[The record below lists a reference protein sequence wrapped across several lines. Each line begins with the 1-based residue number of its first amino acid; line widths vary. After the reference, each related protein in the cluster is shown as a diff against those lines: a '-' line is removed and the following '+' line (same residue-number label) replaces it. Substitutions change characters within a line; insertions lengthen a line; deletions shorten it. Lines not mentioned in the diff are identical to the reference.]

1 MSATLSRLLALKT
14 LILAG
19 AAAYSMSTLF
29 SAMKPIVLTRTAEQ
43 LGLSDGLASL
53 IAAMPFVGIASAALL
68 AAPLVTRLSLTQLTC
83 TFGALL
89 IAAELVSA
97 QAFESVPVTLLLQF
111 LAGLS
116 VGILMGATSK
126 VIATSD
132 SADEV
137 FGVVDM
143 TAVLLMSVMISTV
156 SIAVEYN
163 GLEGAYL
170 AAAGISA
177 LFALLMLAHRSPAPT
192 PIASDSPTLE
202 PLHVGIRELS
212 VVAMA
217 VTFVTFSGV
226 GFAYMFTIA
235 KDLGMGYAVAGEQIG
250 WLLFASAFACLAG
263 GWCSARFGPA
273 RPLAAAFI
281 TCAVGWLI
289 ASTTQSQIIYI
300 AALVPA
306 VFSLQFCFPVLL
318 ALSGSLDR
326 DGRWAAIATPVQTSG
341 FAWAAILAGQVVGV
355 WGTQVIGI
363 VTSAGMAICLAL
375 LWLSREKTPA
385 QLARAT

>member
-1 MSATLSRLLALKT
+1 MAFKT

-43 LGLSDGLASL
+43 LGLGEGLSAL
-53 IAAMPFVGIASAALL
+53 VAAMPFVGIACAALI
-68 AAPLVTRLSLTQLTC
+68 AAPLVTRLSLAQLTLA
-83 TFGALL
+83 FGGLL
-89 IAAELVSA
+89 VATEVVSA
-97 QAFESVPVTLLLQF
+97 QVFESVLTTLLLQF

-126 VIATSD
+126 VIATSN
-132 SADEV
+132 SADEI

-143 TAVLLMSVMISTV
+143 TAVLLMSAMV
-156 SIAVEYN
+156 SGVSLAVESY
-163 GLEGAYL
+163 GLQGVYF
-170 AAAGISA
+170 AAAGIGTV
-177 LFALLMLAHRSPAPT
+177 FTLLMLAHRAPAPAQRRQGAH
-192 PIASDSPTLE
+192 PVL
-202 PLHVGIRELS
+202 PLHVSTRELS

-235 KDLGMGYAVAGEQIG
+235 RDLGMGYAVAGEQIG

-263 GWCSARFGPA
+263 GWCSARFGPT
-273 RPLAAAFI
+273 RPLAAAFV
-281 TCAVGWLI
+281 TCAAGWLI
-289 ASTTQSQIIYI
+289 ASHTTSPSIYV

-318 ALSGSLDR
+318 ALSGSLDSE
-326 DGRWAAIATPVQTSG
+326 GRWAAIATPVQTSG
-341 FAWAAILAGQVVGV
+341 FAWAAILAGQVVGI

-363 VTSAGMAICLAL
+363 VTAIGMAICLVL
-375 LWLSREKTPA
+375 LFFSRRSE
-385 QLARAT
+385 

>member
-1 MSATLSRLLALKT
+1 
-14 LILAG
+14 
-19 AAAYSMSTLF
+19 MSTLF
-29 SAMKPIVLTRTAEQ
+29 SAMKPLVLTRSAEQ
-43 LGLSDGLASL
+43 LGLGEGLSAV

-68 AAPLVTRLSLTQLTC
+68 AAPLVTRLSLTQLTIV
-83 TFGALL
+83 FGGLL
-89 IAAELVSA
+89 IGAELLSA
-97 QAFESVPVTLLLQF
+97 QAFESIPTTLLLQF

-132 SADEV
+132 SADEI

-143 TAVLLMSVMISTV
+143 TAVLLMSVMVSGV
-156 SIAVEYN
+156 SIAVENY
-163 GLEGAYL
+163 GLRGAYL

-177 LFALLMLAHRSPAPT
+177 LFALLMLAHGSPAPIQDNRSKHA
-192 PIASDSPTLE
+192 IA
-202 PLHVGIRELS
+202 PLHVGLRELS

-235 KDLGMGYAVAGEQIG
+235 RDLGMGYAVAGEQIG

-263 GWCSARFGPA
+263 GWCSARFGPT
-273 RPLAAAFI
+273 RPLAVAFFACAA
-281 TCAVGWLI
+281 GWLT
-289 ASTTQSQIIYI
+289 ASTTDSPLIYI

-318 ALSGSLDR
+318 ALSGSLDSE
-326 DGRWAAIATPVQTSG
+326 GRWAAIATPVQTSG
-341 FAWAAILAGQVVGV
+341 FAWAAILAGQVVGI

-363 VTSAGMAICLAL
+363 VTAIGMAICLVL
-375 LWLSREKTPA
+375 LFFSRRSE
-385 QLARAT
+385 